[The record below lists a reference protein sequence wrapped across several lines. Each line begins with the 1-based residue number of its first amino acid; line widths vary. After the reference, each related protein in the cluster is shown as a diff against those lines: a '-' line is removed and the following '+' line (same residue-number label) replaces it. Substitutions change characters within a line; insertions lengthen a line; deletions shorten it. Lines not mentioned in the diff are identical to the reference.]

1 MNILTSRL
9 SLLYTSLLLMVLVGA
24 GHIHSHI
31 CLDGQ
36 ELAALVHFENLG
48 DHPVHDASEI
58 HTDIEQEL
66 NPELVAGKLLG
77 HDVMLFLAASLIQD
91 QAESTLAGQIY
102 TEDKDRY
109 FSSQTSL
116 LPPPRAPPAYSS

>member
-1 MNILTSRL
+1 MNLLTSRL
-9 SLLYTSLLLMVLVGA
+9 TLLYTTLLLMVLVGV

-36 ELAALVHFENLG
+36 EPAALVHFENLG
-48 DHPVHDASEI
+48 EHPEHDLGEI

-66 NPELVAGKLLG
+66 SPEFVAGKLLG
-77 HDVMLFLAASLIQD
+77 HDVMLFLVATLIQD

-102 TEDKDRY
+102 TEDEKQY
-109 FSSQTSL
+109 FSPQTSL
-116 LPPPRAPPAYSS
+116 LPPPRAPPAHSS